1 MAEKRSKNNSG
12 LSPEYDDLQNGNIND
27 SGLSEDY
34 YNKSESSDKSTT
46 DSTDEITTTRN
57 DEEQAVVEKYRD
69 MAKIRDDFNTINP
82 ANFMLPTIGEM
93 VQEDLMSE
101 ILQGFIDKG
110 NIDDLEKGILDESF
124 YTETPFSTS
133 LGYHPD
139 KGVFVLNARAL
150 LEEKDC
156 WLLNE
161 MDGDTTKFSLDDI
174 DDGNQPFVFTNRQK
188 YNSFKDYFKKL
199 FGGNKLTLRHVGLNC
214 PELPHFSVQAVPKH
228 NKDWQIQEM
237 TFKEL
242 KDIAKKNKKVT
253 YLKHPTNSNR
263 TKIVERKDTDKVKV
277 LKCLDEKGRTIYKEI
292 RDDIKSKPVTSN
304 SNYEYHTIVFED
316 DSTAQGI
323 LDAYKCQDMVKETL
337 GSATDILLVI
347 NANGLSLNKKSAT
360 TNMTFNSIYYLDDTI
375 DFMLSEWKKS
385 FGDIPQTNYSYH
397 PYGSDIYGR
406 ALGAIYIKE
415 EIKGESRWVN
425 LNKKVLA
432 KSEFSEANPSY
443 TSSPELQAIG
453 AGLSDVFK
461 TWSYEKDNIEY
472 LDSFNS
478 LTEKSYQ
485 KRIQLHKELTGID
498 FTQSR
503 DCALM
508 IGDTM
513 MLVPPESIRNVT
525 QVFYERLPNMRSK
538 GTMTKQI
545 GQNEQMLEVT
555 LYFYEDAGINGIPYK
570 VETPS
575 GETLTYHM
583 NGFRSLL
590 AQFKVTP
597 YLPIEN
603 GYINDV
609 LGIEAVCMENLYVQ
623 TVEGYPRLLKVV
635 LTLKEFNYR
644 TFMPDLPI
652 DDNDPEDTSA
662 ISEMNPMFAKSFN
675 WEIFRYY
682 YQRSI
687 MAGEDLKRMEYGSYD
702 HNLQFYT
709 NKNTLQPFDFCS
721 PPGMGSKISFYI
733 PDEIWLQNALQVKK
747 NRDQSYYT
755 DQAHVELSENTK
767 KFCEEL
773 STLLSNLNKINQ
785 PDSVFYNRISSLLG
799 GKEINSSSVKVDIP
813 IFSIFNKTEEET
825 SQGIVK
831 GVKRSN
837 IAEANGEY
845 SMIFVSEKDHNDWGQ
860 SLSKDK
866 LKKDYILPIRN
877 AFFDGINDARYMTGV
892 ILDEYIYWNKSQK
905 RYDLCWDFNISLNTT
920 SLSEADMTALKEAL
934 VKEISQSEM
943 TITMDKIFKDNK
955 LKVRYKMPFKAPG
968 GTDLTDPL
976 GGHVGTLVTGDPGND
991 GAITTTFALDSETPD
1006 YQALLSAKS
1015 IINNSDDDDI
1025 NNDFDNGD
1033 ISGNAHN
1040 KAIDFYIKDYKNPAN
1055 MPFVPYL
1062 ENVPVGIISSN
1073 LSNTFAEINL
1083 KAVEGVG
1090 PQFLGGTDSTIE
1102 LQIMTD
1108 DLVVVSMLNNLPI
1121 MASATAKKFRRI
1133 LPAWPL
1139 KIRSEFSGMMSISEV
1154 LIDTIEV
1161 DTVEGYPGVYSI
1173 GMRLTSVDRTQ
1184 RQREA
1189 LRRLDVQPFGGNV
1202 DVQSSN
1208 LAIKKYFA
1216 IESALSEAEL
1226 YPDLD
1231 LPTLD
1236 DMAMLGWRFVK
1247 YTGDNR
1253 TYPDPDFYITYA
1265 YPYSSLI
1272 IKKSIKDIMSK
1283 QVLNPSEGDK
1293 NLQSFKFVDVLG
1305 ADLTGKVESTF
1316 GVQITEEGG
1325 TAETYQDIID
1335 RHKELVKTKA
1345 EESNWTNEQKQGVL
1359 DTQEEVDILN
1369 FLTMC
1374 DVGDGWE
1381 IKPGMKAPLCDY
1393 STNDAIKSK
1402 EKNLYAQSIKEKR
1415 AKAIELINKI
1425 LDGPLNY
1432 KDGEE
1437 LEALSRNQYQTA
1449 SEKAVNAIFIDN
1461 KYGQDLIKLL
1471 CPTLKI
1477 KRLKAVYG
1485 ANSNMSPSEAADAN
1499 DYDSIFNEKYFKKLN
1514 PLTYLAGF
1522 LFASGCALSGQEEYK
1537 SKATPNRWYPSH
1549 YSSVDYSNGEYNYAQ
1564 DKGYED
1570 VIMPYVEQ
1578 ERKEGSVKLAKTIEG
1593 AVSLGTT
1600 FGAWRIKKYNSV
1612 DIISQMMMREDK
1624 TVTYKSKYYDEIY
1637 RDKENK
1643 DKSSYQYINAG
1654 YLDPYYNLHAKK
1666 KDIIEKYNKSL
1677 CLSREAN
1684 AEAFLRIVLTHL
1696 KKMIL
1701 DGLIFSEIDV
1711 MLEDFSYF
1719 YNKFVQDNA
1728 LPIIPTAGTQPVLHS
1743 DASFELSALGISQEE
1758 MSNLV
1763 LETQKSFERALCA
1776 RLIYPFVAAV
1786 TENDPNIY
1794 NLFKSRDYN
1803 ALDNLTG
1810 YVEGSEQSSEGNN
1823 KVYKFLTALAGINM
1837 TLFNENGNES
1847 NTSASQ
1853 QLMNNMMKD
1862 VYIAA
1867 SEDPR
1872 AYLLHSFYDML
1883 VNDKRG
1889 RLVRAF
1895 PTYYVVFVD
1904 EGRKIGSWKLH
1915 DNFYNMNSISE
1926 IQVVKS
1932 RKIAADT
1939 CTITMN
1945 NMFNSYTTESDITTS
1960 QQYMDT
1966 YGLRDVFDSIF
1977 SPRAYFEKEKA
1988 LRLRQ
1993 NVPDRVQLQP
2003 GVRIHVRMG
2012 YSGDGSKLPIVFN
2025 GKIAEVEV
2033 NSVAQIVAQGDG
2045 HELMNPLN
2053 AFGEME
2059 VTSLD
2064 PAQSM
2069 CTWFKDIR
2077 GSLAK
2082 GGETPRDLLAK
2093 LLTAKHGGWKKVA
2106 NKAFDGRW
2114 FNDNPFGIMHFGDPK
2129 YDAIFDLGEPVQNLY
2144 EVADSTLIKGM
2155 NELGSSITAPKS
2167 TPIINTSLQDKTLW
2181 DILHL
2186 CANSGL
2192 GYIGAVRDFGFRST
2206 IFLGK
2211 PNHYYAYQYT
2221 LVDNK
2226 VVEKRKPFQ
2235 QFHYYDSYN
2244 DIIYNSIKASESQMR
2259 TNAVGIWQSSSPWW
2273 GREQATVGPIYLDMN
2288 IYPEY
2293 QKSMTVDTGLL
2304 ADGNGGI
2311 DFPALTHLSEKWS
2324 MDANDDKVNKAL
2336 AWRVT
2341 ANTLRDSVKD
2351 MYQGDIAVIGD
2362 PSVKPHDRVS
2372 IYDTYEDM
2380 QGMFEVEAV
2389 IHTMSAHQGFTTS
2402 IMPDVIARHQDEM
2415 EPAAQGLLNTVA
2427 SVLRVSVAGTIAHN
2441 MWVASV
2447 NNKLAVSLAK
2457 SNKLYGASKRLNDF
2471 AKNMGEVSGMT
2482 DYLES
2487 HPATKKLFE
2496 NLNFV
2501 PSTENLQLNRF
2512 TYLLDDLAKGT
2523 LDTLDN
2529 SFDSFV
2535 RLFIQYN
2542 SFNADEFAE
2551 TMLKSFN
2558 KDQFGMASKHTEE
2571 SIKAAADAMKD
2582 EFNKINNGLNKS
2594 LKKVDVDKF
2603 ILDIKDLNIIDE
2615 INPSTKKYINELGK
2629 ITDANKGEVLSK
2641 LLADE
2646 DLVKIVKQG
2655 DRLKLNGVD
2664 DLFKGFKDI
2673 ITNKKTGLANPSIL
2687 KVLKGGDVIDDLL
2700 GVVIR
2705 AVKLNWASILLDVTI
2720 GLVTEIFVRNA
2731 KEMFTRWLQSIQAVD
2746 VYPLKKNGK
2755 PLIAGMNGHKGSVAM
2770 YPVNDGYNSIQGMIL
2785 ETVDSIRSIG
2795 AKNSFFKWGDWLTGT
2810 FVDMGVLESL
2820 STEWRQDLGLPDP
2833 NNPDDGIL
2841 INSED
2846 FNQNVYNEISAGY
2859 ANKANHAYSLMTKSR
2874 LTSYDTNGGTD
2885 ATYKY
2890 YEIKGINPRNLI
2902 TNEKIRNLYY
2912 LEKDDILQKAI
2923 ADDKLI
2929 ISHNKAYTHMATIQ
2943 FEYGNERI
2951 PVVVNNKREIDTP
2964 LVQEEVI
2971 YILQKLV
2978 TDKSL
2983 KGKIH
2988 FKSGARFNDSRT
3000 WRNTGFSFI
3009 LEYQGF
3015 DDRLGE
3021 ALDKVQKET
3030 MYEGPKESSEKGS
3043 KKYNMFTYK
3052 KYDSTTDYDNGS
3064 EGSHGSRFVII
3075 VYAPTQN
3082 QDRVKK

>member
-1 MAEKRSKNNSG
+1 MAKNNSG
-12 LSPEYDDLQNGNIND
+12 LSPEYDDLQNGNISD
-27 SGLSEDY
+27 SGLSSDY
-34 YNKSESSDKSTT
+34 FPDASGNNDNKDKPNNKPK
-46 DSTDEITTTRN
+46 DEITTTRSE
-57 DEEQAVVEKYRD
+57 EEQTVFEKYKD

-82 ANFMLPTIGEM
+82 ANFMLPTLGEM

-101 ILQGFIDKG
+101 ILQNYLDKE

-124 YTETPFSTS
+124 YTESPFSTS

-150 LEEKDC
+150 LEERDC

-174 DDGNQPFVFTNRQK
+174 DDGNQPFTFTNRQK
-188 YNSFKDYFKKL
+188 YDSFKDYFKKM

-214 PELPHFSVQAVPKH
+214 PELPHFAVQAVPKH
-228 NKDWQIQEM
+228 NKDWQVQEM

-242 KDIAKKNKKVT
+242 KDIAKKNKKVS
-253 YLKHPTNSNR
+253 YLKHPTNSEG
-263 TKIVERKDTDKVKV
+263 TKIIERKDSDKVKV
-277 LKCLDEKGRTIYKEI
+277 LKCLDNKGRTIYKEI
-292 RDDIKSKPVTSN
+292 RDDRKSKPATTN
-304 SNYEYHTIVFED
+304 SNYDYHTIVFED

-323 LDAYKCQDMVKETL
+323 LDAYKCQKIVKETL
-337 GSATDILLVI
+337 GSATDILLII
-347 NANGLSLNKKSAT
+347 NANGLSLNKKVPT
-360 TNMTFNSIYYLDDTI
+360 TNMTFNSLYYLDDTI

-385 FGDIPQTNYSYH
+385 FGDIPQTNYGYY

-415 EIKGESRWVN
+415 EVNGESRWIN

-461 TWSYEKDNIEY
+461 TWSYEKDNIQY

-478 LTEKSYQ
+478 LTEKHYQ
-485 KRIQLHKELTGID
+485 KRLELHKKLTGID
-498 FTQSR
+498 FTKSR

-513 MLVPPESIRNVT
+513 MLVPPESIRNIT

-538 GTMTKQI
+538 GTMAKQM

-570 VETPS
+570 IETPS
-575 GETLTYHM
+575 GDTLTYHM

-609 LGIEAVCMENLYVQ
+609 LGIEAVSMQNLYVQ
-623 TVEGYPRLLKVV
+623 TVEGFPRLLKVV
-635 LTLKEFNYR
+635 LTLREFNYR
-644 TFMPDLPI
+644 TFMPDLPV
-652 DDNDPEDTSA
+652 DDKDPSDTTA
-662 ISEMNPMFAKSFN
+662 ISELNPMFAKCFN

-687 MAGEDLKRMEYGSYD
+687 MAGEDLKLMEYGSYD

-733 PDEIWLQNALQVKK
+733 PDELWLQNALQVKK

-755 DQAHVELSENTK
+755 DQAHVELSDEAK
-767 KFCEEL
+767 KFCGEL
-773 STLLSNLNKINQ
+773 SVLLSNLNKVNQ
-785 PDSVFYNRISSLLG
+785 PDSFFYSKVSSLLG
-799 GKEINSSSVKVDIP
+799 GKNINSSTVKIDIP
-813 IFSIFNKTEEET
+813 KFTKFNITEEET
-825 SQGIVK
+825 SQGKVK
-831 GVKRSN
+831 GIKRSN
-837 IAEANGEY
+837 IADSSGEY
-845 SMIFVSEKDHNDWGQ
+845 SMMFVSEKQHNNWGQ
-860 SLSKDK
+860 LLNKNE
-866 LKKDYILPIRN
+866 LKNNYILPIRN
-877 AFFDGINDARYMTGV
+877 AFFDGINNPNYMTGV
-892 ILDEYIYWNKSQK
+892 MLDEYVYWNKSQK
-905 RYDLCWDFNISLNTT
+905 RYDLCWDFNISLNT
-920 SLSEADMTALKEAL
+920 SSLKEDDMIAIKETL
-934 VKEISQSEM
+934 VKEISQSDT

-955 LKVRYKMPFKAPG
+955 IKIRYKMPFKAL
-968 GTDLTDPL
+968 DNVDVTDPL
-976 GGHVGTLVTGDPGND
+976 GGVTGTLVTGDPGNNK
-991 GAITTTFALDSETPD
+991 AITTTFALDTETTD
-1006 YQALLSAKS
+1006 YKSLLSAK
-1015 IINNSDDDDI
+1015 IIVDNNTTNENI
-1025 NNDFDNGD
+1025 EG
-1033 ISGNAHN
+1033 GTTPENAYN
-1040 KAIDFYIKDYKNPAN
+1040 EAIDFYVKDYKNPAN

-1062 ENVPVGIISSN
+1062 ENVPVAIMSSN
-1073 LSNTFAEINL
+1073 MSNTFAEVNL

-1090 PQFLGGTDSTIE
+1090 PQFLGGTDSTVEI
-1102 LQIMTD
+1102 QIMTD
-1108 DLVVVSMLNNLPI
+1108 DLVVVSMLNNLPV
-1121 MASATAKKFRRI
+1121 MASATAKKYRRI

-1139 KIRSEFSGMMSISEV
+1139 KIRSEFTGLISVSEV
-1154 LIDTIEV
+1154 LIDAIEV

-1173 GMRLTSVDRTQ
+1173 SIRLTSVDRTQ

-1189 LRRLDVQPFGGNV
+1189 LRRLDVKPFGGNV
-1202 DVQSSN
+1202 DIESSN

-1236 DMAMLGWRFVK
+1236 DMAKLGWKFVK

-1272 IKKSIKDIMSK
+1272 IKKSIKDIISK
-1283 QVLNPSEGDK
+1283 QVLNPTEGDI
-1293 NLQSFKFVDVLG
+1293 NLQSFKFTDILG

-1316 GVQITEEGG
+1316 GVQITEGNDV
-1325 TAETYQDIID
+1325 ANNYQDILD
-1335 RHKELVKTKA
+1335 RHKELIKTKA
-1345 EESNWTNEQKQGVL
+1345 EESKWTEEQKKRIEE
-1359 DTQEEVDILN
+1359 TQEEVDILS

-1381 IKPGMKAPLCDY
+1381 IRPGMKAPLCDHT
-1393 STNDAIKSK
+1393 TNDAIRNLGK

-1415 AKAIELINKI
+1415 ARAIELINKI
-1425 LDGPLNY
+1425 LDGPINY
-1432 KDGEE
+1432 KDGGGAESV
-1437 LEALSRNQYQTA
+1437 SRNQYQTA
-1449 SEKAVNAIFIDN
+1449 SEKAVNAIFVNN
-1461 KYGQDLIKLL
+1461 KYGKELIELL
-1471 CPTLKI
+1471 CPTLKA
-1477 KRLKAVYG
+1477 KELKAVYG
-1485 ANSNMSPSEAADAN
+1485 AQSNSSPSQAADLD
-1499 DYDSIFNEKYFKKLN
+1499 DYDSKFDEKYFKKLN
-1514 PLTYLAGF
+1514 PLTYLAGY
-1522 LFASGCALSGQEEYK
+1522 LFASGCALSGQEEFK
-1537 SKATPNRWYPSH
+1537 TDATPNRWYPNH
-1549 YSSVDYSNGEYNYAQ
+1549 YSCTDYSNYTYAQ
-1564 DKGYED
+1564 DEEYKN

-1578 ERKEGSVKLAKTIEG
+1578 QRNEG
-1593 AVSLGTT
+1593 AIKLSKKINDAVELGKT
-1600 FGAWRIKKYNSV
+1600 FGAWRIKQYATP
-1612 DIISQMMMREDK
+1612 DIISEMMMRDDK
-1624 TVTYKSKYYDEIY
+1624 TITYKSNYYDEIY
-1637 RDKENK
+1637 RDKFNENEV
-1643 DKSSYQYINAG
+1643 SYQYINAG
-1654 YLDPYYNLHAKK
+1654 YLDPYYNLHAKDK
-1666 KDIIEKYNKSL
+1666 EIIRKYNKAI

-1701 DGLIFSEIDV
+1701 DGLIFSEIDIV
-1711 MLEDFSYF
+1711 LEDFSYF
-1719 YNKFVQDNA
+1719 YNKFVQNNP
-1728 LPIIPTAGTQPVLHS
+1728 LPIVPTGGTIPTMNSNAAG
-1743 DASFELSALGISQEE
+1743 ELAALGISQEE
-1758 MSNLV
+1758 MSELI
-1763 LETQKSFERALCA
+1763 LEVQKSFERALCA

-1786 TENDPNIY
+1786 TENDPRVY

-1810 YVEGSEQSSEGNN
+1810 YVEGSEQSVDGNN
-1823 KVYKFLTALAGINM
+1823 RVYKFLTALAGSKM
-1837 TLFNENGNES
+1837 TLSNENANEA
-1847 NTSASQ
+1847 NVSASQ

-1867 SEDPR
+1867 AEDPR

-1895 PTYYVVFVD
+1895 PTYYVVFID

-1939 CTITMN
+1939 CTLTMN

-1977 SPRAYFEKEKA
+1977 SPQAYFEKEKA

-1993 NVPDRVQLQP
+1993 NTPDRVQLQP

-2033 NSVAQIVAQGDG
+2033 GSVAQIVAQGDG

-2064 PAQSM
+2064 PSQSM

-2129 YDAIFDLGEPVQNLY
+2129 YDSIFDLGEPVQNLY

-2155 NELGSSITAPKS
+2155 NELGSSGNAPKS

-2211 PNHYYAYQYT
+2211 PNHYYAYEYA

-2311 DFPALTHLSEKWS
+2311 DIPVLTHFSEKWS

-2351 MYQGDIAVIGD
+2351 MYQGDMAVIGD
-2362 PSVKPHDRVS
+2362 PSVKPHDRVYM
-2372 IYDTYEDM
+2372 YDTYEDM

-2389 IHTMSAHQGFTTS
+2389 VHTMSAQQGFTTS

-2415 EPAAQGLLNTVA
+2415 EPAAQGLLNTICSVLKVTVA
-2427 SVLRVSVAGTIAHN
+2427 STIAHN

-2447 NNKLAVSLAK
+2447 NNKLAVSIAK
-2457 SNKLYGASKRLNDF
+2457 SNKMYGASKRLNDF
-2471 AKNMGEVSGMT
+2471 AKNMGNATGMA
-2482 DYLES
+2482 DYLDS
-2487 HPATKKLFE
+2487 HPATKQLFE
-2496 NLNFV
+2496 NLNFI
-2501 PSTENLQLNRF
+2501 PSNDNLNLNRF
-2512 TYLLDDLAKGT
+2512 TYILDDLAKGT

-2535 RLFIQYN
+2535 RLFGQYN

-2551 TMLKSFN
+2551 SMLKAFN
-2558 KDQFGMASKHTEE
+2558 NDNYGITSKHTEE
-2571 SIKAAADAMKD
+2571 SVKAAAEAMKD
-2582 EFNKINNGLNKS
+2582 EFSKLDNQLNKS
-2594 LKKVDVDKF
+2594 LKNVDVKK
-2603 ILDIKDLNIIDE
+2603 LVNDIKSSNIIDE
-2615 INPSTKKYINELGK
+2615 LLPETQKMIRELDAV
-2629 ITDANKGEVLSK
+2629 TDANKGKILSK

-2646 DLVKIVKQG
+2646 DLAKLIKEG
-2655 DRLKLNGVD
+2655 DRLKLNGID
-2664 DLFKGFKDI
+2664 ELFKGFKNI
-2673 ITNKKTGLANPSIL
+2673 ISDNKTGLANPSIL

-2700 GVVIR
+2700 AVVIR
-2705 AVKLNWASILLDVTI
+2705 AAKLNWATVLLDVTI
-2720 GLVTEIFVRNA
+2720 GLVTEVFVRNA
-2731 KEMFTRWLQSIQAVD
+2731 KEMFTR
-2746 VYPLKKNGK
+2746 
-2755 PLIAGMNGHKGSVAM
+2755 
-2770 YPVNDGYNSIQGMIL
+2770 
-2785 ETVDSIRSIG
+2785 
-2795 AKNSFFKWGDWLTGT
+2795 
-2810 FVDMGVLESL
+2810 
-2820 STEWRQDLGLPDP
+2820 
-2833 NNPDDGIL
+2833 
-2841 INSED
+2841 
-2846 FNQNVYNEISAGY
+2846 
-2859 ANKANHAYSLMTKSR
+2859 
-2874 LTSYDTNGGTD
+2874 
-2885 ATYKY
+2885 
-2890 YEIKGINPRNLI
+2890 
-2902 TNEKIRNLYY
+2902 
-2912 LEKDDILQKAI
+2912 
-2923 ADDKLI
+2923 
-2929 ISHNKAYTHMATIQ
+2929 
-2943 FEYGNERI
+2943 
-2951 PVVVNNKREIDTP
+2951 
-2964 LVQEEVI
+2964 
-2971 YILQKLV
+2971 
-2978 TDKSL
+2978 
-2983 KGKIH
+2983 
-2988 FKSGARFNDSRT
+2988 
-3000 WRNTGFSFI
+3000 
-3009 LEYQGF
+3009 
-3015 DDRLGE
+3015 
-3021 ALDKVQKET
+3021 
-3030 MYEGPKESSEKGS
+3030 
-3043 KKYNMFTYK
+3043 
-3052 KYDSTTDYDNGS
+3052 
-3064 EGSHGSRFVII
+3064 
-3075 VYAPTQN
+3075 
-3082 QDRVKK
+3082 